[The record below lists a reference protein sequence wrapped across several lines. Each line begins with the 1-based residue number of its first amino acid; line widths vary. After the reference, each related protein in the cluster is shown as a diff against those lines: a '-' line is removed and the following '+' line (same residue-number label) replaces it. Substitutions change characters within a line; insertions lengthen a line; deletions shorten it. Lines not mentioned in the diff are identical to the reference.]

1 MREITKTLTIP
12 ADGKSMEFR
21 LTKLDAF
28 SGASLLRMLSHLP
41 AGDDFLSFYSTLP
54 DEDKRRLMTVCL
66 EHCEVRLTAG
76 WNPVMTRGEWSW
88 IELEHDV
95 ATCLKLTI
103 EEVLWTLEGFLAA
116 GPRATNPRPRIR
128 DRRMYERG

>member
-1 MREITKTLTIP
+1 MREIAKILTIP
-12 ADGKSMEFR
+12 VDGKKMDFR

-41 AGDDFLSFYSTLP
+41 AGNDFLSFISALP
-54 DEDKRRLMTVCL
+54 DEDMRRLMTVCL
-66 EHCEVRLTAG
+66 EHCEVLLPAG
-76 WNPVMTRGEWSW
+76 WNPVMTRGEWSY

-103 EEVLWTLEGFLAA
+103 EEVLWTLEGFFGVGAS
-116 GPRATNPRPRIR
+116 GSQPATP
-128 DRRMYERG
+128 DS

>member
-28 SGASLLRMLSHLP
+28 SGASLLRMLSRLP
-41 AGDDFLSFYSTLP
+41 AREDFLSFLTVLP
-54 DEDKRRLMTVCL
+54 DEDLHRLMTVCL
-66 EHCEVRLTAG
+66 EHCEVLLPAG
-76 WNPVMTRGEWSW
+76 WNPVMTRGEWSYV
-88 IELEHDV
+88 ELEHDV

-103 EEVLWTLEGFLAA
+103 EEVLWTLEGFFGGGAS
-116 GPRATNPRPRIR
+116 GSQPGTP
-128 DRRMYERG
+128 DS